1 MRIVRTLF
9 LIAFL
14 LLLMRPDNAFAQQH
28 LRTRDRTLPVEKEK
42 VQPLTRILF
51 VFDASL
57 SMYARWQSDMR
68 INIARQL
75 LTEVLDSLEG
85 TPNIELALRV
95 YGHQKNFPPQD
106 CNDSR
111 LEVPFAPNNFGKIR
125 NRLRTIVPR
134 GTTPIAASLE
144 MAANDFPPCTDC
156 RNIIVLIT
164 DGIEE
169 CGGDPCAVSQ
179 ALQKKGIIL
188 KPFVIGIGR
197 DFRDD
202 FECVGQYFDAASEK
216 DFRTSLNIVISQALN
231 STTAQINLLDVNGRA
246 TETNVPVTLYDEFS
260 GLLKYHFVHTLS
272 PRGLPDTL
280 ILDPLLSYRMVVHT
294 IPEVQK
300 EGIKLVPG
308 IHNIIAVD
316 APQGSLILKVAG
328 SGVRNLQ
335 AIIRKRGECATLHT
349 QYFDQAERYLVGK
362 YDIEVLSLPR
372 LMIENV
378 DVSQSHTTTIE
389 IPQPGIAVLR
399 FPGVGFGTIY
409 VEEKNE
415 LKSIYKLRENV
426 SNETLYLQPGN
437 YQVVWR
443 GRNAPHSA
451 YSIVKK
457 FKVQSGLTT
466 NVNL

>member
-1 MRIVRTLF
+1 MGKSQTIRIL
-9 LIAFL
+9 FL
-14 LLLMRPDNAFAQQH
+14 LLILAMPVVADAQHQRPSSRQGVID
-28 LRTRDRTLPVEKEK
+28 KEK
-42 VQPLTRILF
+42 QQPLTRILF

-57 SMYARWQSDMR
+57 SMYARWQSDLR

-75 LTEVLDSLEG
+75 LTEVMDSLEG

-111 LEVPFAPNNFGKIR
+111 LEVPFGPNNFGKIR
-125 NRLRTIVPR
+125 TRLRTIVPR

-144 MAANDFPPCTDC
+144 MAANDFPPCQNC

-202 FECVGQYFDAASEK
+202 FECVGQYFDASSEK

-231 STTAQINLLDVNGRA
+231 STTAQINLLDINGKPN
-246 TETNVPVTLYDEFS
+246 ETNVPVTLYDDFS
-260 GLLKYHFVHTLS
+260 GQVKYNFIHTLS

-280 ILDPLLSYRMVVHT
+280 ILDPLLTYNMVVHT
-294 IPEVQK
+294 IPEVRK

-316 APQGSLILKVAG
+316 APQGSLVFKVAG
-328 SGVRNLQ
+328 SGLKNLQ
-335 AIIRKRGECATLHT
+335 AIVRLDGKFNTLNT
-349 QYFDQAERYLVGK
+349 QYFDQAEKYIVGK

-372 LMIENV
+372 LMIEDV
-378 DVSQSHTTTIE
+378 EVSQSHTTTIE
-389 IPQPGIAVLR
+389 IPQPGIGVFRL
-399 FPGVGFGTIY
+399 PGYGYGAIY
-409 VEEKNE
+409 VEETNE

-426 SNETLYLQPGN
+426 NSETLYLQPGN
-437 YQVVWR
+437 YQVIWR
-443 GRNAPHSA
+443 GRTAPHSA
-451 YSIVKK
+451 YTIVQK
-457 FKVQSGLTT
+457 FKIQSGVTT